1 MIYRRFL
8 TIALG
13 CALLAA
19 SSVRAND
26 HAVLGAYAAFLA
38 GDPDKL
44 ARHAAALQ
52 GHALEPW
59 AQYWGFSLRIDEAK
73 PDEVRGFLQRH
84 AGTYLADLLRADWLR
99 ALGRRAAW
107 QDFERELGPLLQ
119 DDLEIRCYAWSAR
132 LARGDA
138 DAAEEA
144 RAAWLEPREL
154 PDGCLLLAGTLQQNG
169 AIDADGIWQRV
180 RVLLANSRVSAAR
193 RVLGALPAV
202 EQPNERLL
210 TQAATSPRR
219 LLEQPPRDLESRAVR
234 EMVVFAATR
243 LARSDARAAAG
254 LLEGA
259 LGARLPLP
267 EREYLWARIAA
278 QATFDLD
285 DDALEWFARA
295 GATPLTDE
303 QLAWKA
309 RAALRA
315 GRWQEV
321 RDAIDPMSSGAR
333 QDQAWTYWYGR
344 ALDAQ
349 GDAQGARE
357 HYLRIAGQPIYYS
370 VLATEELGG
379 EATLPPY
386 HEPSEAEVDEVRR
399 HPELVRA
406 LELFRLGMRTW
417 ATNEWIFAVRRM
429 DDQKLLAAAALAHR
443 AGVYDRA
450 INTAGR
456 TERQHDYRVR
466 YLAPF
471 RNVFKEYALA
481 YDLEEAW
488 VLGLVRQESR
498 FIVEARSVAGAT
510 GLMQLLPHTARWV
523 ARRIG
528 YKGYTAKRVAEVET
542 NVTLGT
548 RYLKYVLDGTGHPV
562 LASAAY
568 NAGPNRARRWQPAQA
583 TEGAIFIESIPFAET
598 REYVKRVM
606 ANTVHY
612 ALLLEGRSDS
622 LKQRIGIIPGRDAPA
637 RSDEELP

>member
-13 CALLAA
+13 WVLLAA
-19 SSVRAND
+19 GSVRAND
-26 HAVLGAYAAFLA
+26 DAVLGAYEAYRA

-44 ARHAAALQ
+44 ARYAAALQ

-59 AQYWGFSLRIDEAK
+59 VEYWGFSLRIDEAK
-73 PDEVRGFLQRH
+73 PREVRSFLQRH
-84 AGTYLADLLRADWLR
+84 AGTYLADLLRADWLKEF
-99 ALGRRAAW
+99 GRRAAW
-107 QDFERELGPLLQ
+107 QDFERELGPLVQ

-132 LARGDA
+132 LARGDT
-138 DAAEEA
+138 DAGVEA

-154 PDGCLLLAGTLQQNG
+154 PDGCLALAERLLKNG
-169 AIDADGIWQRV
+169 ALDADDIWQRV

-193 RVLGALPAV
+193 RVLGALPAA
-202 EQPNERLL
+202 EQPDERLL
-210 TQAATSPRR
+210 TQAATSPKRV
-219 LLEQPPRDLESRAVR
+219 LEQPPRDLAPRAVR

-254 LLEGA
+254 VLEGA
-259 LGARLPLP
+259 LGAKLPQP

-278 QATFDLD
+278 QAAYDLD
-285 DDALEWFARA
+285 DDALEWFSRA

-321 RDAIDPMSSGAR
+321 RNAIDPMSADAR
-333 QDQAWTYWYGR
+333 QDLAWTYWYGR

-379 EATLPPY
+379 EATLPPH
-386 HEPSEAEVDEVRR
+386 HEPSEAQVDEARR
-399 HPELVRA
+399 QPELVRA
-406 LELFRLGMRTW
+406 LELFRVSLRTE
-417 ATNEWIFAVRRM
+417 ATNEWIFAVRHM
-429 DDQKLLAAAALAHR
+429 DDQRLLAAAELARR

-456 TERQHDYRVR
+456 TERLHDYRVR

-471 RNVFKEYALA
+471 RDVFREYALA

-498 FIVEARSVAGAT
+498 FIVDARSGAGAT

-523 ARRIG
+523 AQRIG
-528 YKGYTAKRVAEVET
+528 YKGYTAKRAAEVET

-548 RYLKYVLDGTGHPV
+548 RYLRYVLDGTGHPV

-568 NAGPNRARRWQPAQA
+568 NAGPSRARRWQPARA
-583 TEGAIFIESIPFAET
+583 TEGAIFVESIPFPET

-612 ALLLEGRSDS
+612 ALLLEGRSAS
-622 LKQRIGIIPGRDAPA
+622 LKQRIGIIPGRGALALP
-637 RSDEELP
+637 DEELP